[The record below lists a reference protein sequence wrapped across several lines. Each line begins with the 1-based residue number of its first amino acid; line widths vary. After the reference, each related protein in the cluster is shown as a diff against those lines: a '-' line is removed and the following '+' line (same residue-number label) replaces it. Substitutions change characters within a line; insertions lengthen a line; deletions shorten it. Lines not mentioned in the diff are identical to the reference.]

1 MDIVGINR
9 SGELDCRSSHVDQKF
24 DAPVEMPDL
33 GEEPDVGRSE
43 GRAHRFEHL
52 AGIRTRFD
60 SVDDVLGPGLDV
72 AVVDV
77 VVLDQVSQNEVSI
90 SRRQVGV
97 QIANAP
103 SFSEETVTRSAQKK
117 DTM

>member
-1 MDIVGINR
+1 M
-9 SGELDCRSSHVDQKF
+9 
-24 DAPVEMPDL
+24 ADL
-33 GEEPDVGRSE
+33 GEEPDVRRSE

-52 AGIRTRFD
+52 AGIRTRLD
-60 SVDDVLGPGLDV
+60 PIDDVLGPGLDV

-97 QIANAP
+97 QIANAS
-103 SFSEETVTRSAQKK
+103 SFSGKKVTRSAQKK
-117 DTM
+117 DTT